1 MVASQKEH
9 TFCTI
14 LTLIKC
20 KTCHLCQN
28 KAWNSS
34 CKCCL
39 PWQDAHV
46 CQVCAHYHLS
56 MLLFYTWENVLI
68 CPRRVLCRTH
78 DVKYNLQPLVMAMKE
93 KNSWI
98 WIELMSDSLA
108 CSLPDLL
115 DPTDELSS
123 RVKVSLSYASEY
135 ATTHLI
141 QEKKVVCNS
150 SMKGWKRRGVIILA
164 WQACSSS

>member
-56 MLLFYTWENVLI
+56 MLVFYAGENVLI

-93 KNSWI
+93 KI
-98 WIELMSDSLA
+98 AEFELNRCLTHWLALFLIYLIQRMSSL
-108 CSLPDLL
+108 L
-115 DPTDELSS
+115 ES
-123 RVKVSLSYASEY
+123 RSLSPMQVSMQQ
-135 ATTHLI
+135 LI
-141 QEKKVVCNS
+141 SSKK
-150 SMKGWKRRGVIILA
+150 KK
-164 WQACSSS
+164 